1 MFIFTFIFVI
11 FRTDQMLVRLNDLAT
26 KGSVLKGSVRE
37 LDSRLEVIENRQAS
51 FRNVSLHFPS
61 GYV

>member
-1 MFIFTFIFVI
+1 
-11 FRTDQMLVRLNDLAT
+11 MLVRLNDLAT

-51 FRNVSLHFPS
+51 FCNVSLHFPS